1 MKLSL
6 LLLVCGSFNANIS
19 VWSVNNKKF
28 ILSLYINN
36 INTLYYGLC
45 SKST

>member
-6 LLLVCGSFNANIS
+6 LLLVCGSFNANIFLRS
-19 VWSVNNKKF
+19 VDNKKF

-45 SKST
+45 IKST